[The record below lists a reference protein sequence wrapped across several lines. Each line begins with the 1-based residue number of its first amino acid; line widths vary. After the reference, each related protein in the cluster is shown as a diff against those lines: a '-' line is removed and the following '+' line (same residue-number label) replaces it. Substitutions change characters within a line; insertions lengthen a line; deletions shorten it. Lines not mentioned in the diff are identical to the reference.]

1 MRVEIYS
8 KEDCGY
14 CAMAK
19 TLLTSK
25 HIPFTEQVLG
35 IDFTRE
41 QLLANYSLAR
51 TFPVI
56 VVDGFYIGGYTN
68 LVEHIEKNGVV
79 QLLVEEPPVVVAEV
93 PTSAELDVIAAA
105 ATVVVEP
112 AVLDLA
118 VEEVVIQPT
127 PAKPSRK
134 YSR

>member
-19 TLLTSK
+19 TLLNSK
-25 HIPFTEQVLG
+25 NIPYTERVLG

-41 QLLANYSLAR
+41 QLLTNFSLAK

-68 LVEHIEKNGVV
+68 LVEHIEKNPVV
-79 QLLVEEPPVVVAEV
+79 QVQEVLIEV
-93 PTSAELDVIAAA
+93 PEPTTPVIDAPVLETPSFLD
-105 ATVVVEP
+105 
-112 AVLDLA
+112 
-118 VEEVVIQPT
+118 EVVTLPT
-127 PAKPSRK
+127 KKQKSSK
-134 YSR
+134 